1 MKNSKL
7 ILSVG
12 VIAMFAT
19 SCTLSHTTIVT
30 NNSVGSKVGIAKGH
44 SFSKNLDVSFAKA
57 KENGNITKVGIAEFK
72 TKQFII
78 PFFRTT
84 VTGE

>member
-1 MKNSKL
+1 MKKIKL
-7 ILSVG
+7 ILCAG
-12 VIAMFAT
+12 TIALFAT
-19 SCTLSHTTIVT
+19 SCTLSHTTFVT

-57 KENGNITKVGIAEFK
+57 KENGKIEKVGIAEFK